1 MTMANA
7 DPANESIDWTKVATQ
22 ARKRLVWKE
31 GRLLLPA
38 CLGVILL
45 AVIAMVAVGVFPAHS
60 LTDNAGQFIAL
71 ALAGATM
78 AALVCGCMAFAP
90 ERETGT
96 DAFLAR
102 LPVNGGQ
109 LARTKIFTA
118 TVYFFVSYFVSLA
131 CATGLFAVFF
141 HGQNLLWLCGSKGVL
156 GAMVPIAFLMPAV
169 VFLWSLAFS
178 RYLSSTLSAVVSA
191 GCCAVCALAFFML
204 LIELSVSFL
213 DRPQQWV
220 PVIVVAMFA
229 VKTIALLSVIAYQ
242 HGTWLRPSVIVSDR
256 LATKTMSKSKSI
268 ATSAPNGGF
277 MRSMRS
283 LLWQTFRLHWG
294 GALVA
299 VLVCGLYLIAI
310 LISYNTVAMASGI
323 EWACFGVEYLNDL
336 FAAAVGA
343 ATGIFLFARDQ
354 RGRSYQFFQQRA
366 DYPRRIWLARIT
378 SLVVTGAVVVLVIG
392 VVNQVSY
399 STAVSQFQMIRV
411 GRVLE
416 HFNNQDFWFGGD
428 YSDGYSRNAEY
439 SVSAHSLWY
448 FYSLTFRAATMF
460 FVVAAVG
467 QLVSIFCRHGILN
480 ALLGVVFCFLTAFW
494 IRYVNWYQVPTWAY
508 AWPIGI
514 AAFSLSWAYAPSWIR
529 GTRQLK
535 WSIVAVVVMLAF
547 AVGSVICLRA
557 DRLND
562 YQQHAF
568 FTDLEE
574 LYFNPEKLKANG
586 DPRFEVTRKIE
597 AAIAPINLK
606 WAEIPS
612 QDEHS
617 KAPNKPPFSDAE
629 LKLVDKF
636 PESFAEI
643 TSLVLDSS
651 VRHYL
656 AQSPDAAQ
664 KIRERKAGGLFR
676 VLHLYAVAKK
686 KKGQNPFD
694 ALLARYALDTNLNV
708 YSQSAYA
715 ADMLDWAEAGDRST
729 DELKLAI
736 TKIDSLPNAQAVND
750 EFRIEHTYSSLLGA
764 YYEYQNGLSAK
775 HGDFSW
781 EIERS
786 KRQFANDLLVDLNI
800 NSNSNFSRRNANLKP
815 LFARQLTKSN
825 WKLLA
830 PMRAAYA
837 DLNVAGYQFDQQYN
851 LYKQRQL
858 QYLKMRFALA
868 AWKLDNGSYP
878 KKLSELG
885 GEYLT
890 KEEVQAPY
898 LKMAYYPE
906 GLDKPIVLSSH
917 YGANHNANGFVTL
930 KTTSVIPAKTPF
942 LLPWPAAPMETRLFA
957 IETMNEDDTEVIDVS
972 DAEDGYLMGD
982 SSQRLVSWSYI
993 SSAFGRNVEH
1003 FILSQ

>member
-1 MTMANA
+1 MAMANV
-7 DPANESIDWTKVATQ
+7 DPTNDSIDWVKIDTQ
-22 ARKRLVWKE
+22 ARKRLIWKE

-45 AVIAMVAVGVFPAHS
+45 AVIGMVAVGVFPAHS
-60 LTDNAGQFIAL
+60 IHDNAVQLIAF
-71 ALAGATM
+71 ALCGATM
-78 AALVCGCMAFAP
+78 AALVCGSMAFAP

-102 LPVNGGQ
+102 LPVKGGL

-118 TVYFFVSYFVSLA
+118 TVYFLVSYFVSLA
-131 CATGLFAVFF
+131 CATVFFAVFF
-141 HGQNLLWLCGSKGVL
+141 SGQNLLWLCGDTGVL
-156 GAMVPIAFLMPAV
+156 GPMVPIAFLMPAV

-178 RYLSSTLSAVVSA
+178 RYFSSTLSAVVSA
-191 GCCAVCALAFFML
+191 GTCAVVVPGLFTL
-204 LIELSVSFL
+204 LIEFSVSFL
-213 DRPQQWV
+213 DMPRQWV
-220 PVIVVAMFA
+220 PVILPAMFA
-229 VKTIALLSVIAYQ
+229 VKIIALLSVIAYQ
-242 HGTWLRPSVIVSDR
+242 HGTWLRPAAIVSDR
-256 LATKTMSKSKSI
+256 HATKTMSKSI

-535 WSIVAVVVMLAF
+535 WSIVAVVVMLVV
-547 AVGSVICLRA
+547 AVGSVVCLRA

-562 YQQHAF
+562 YHQHAF

-606 WAEIPS
+606 WADTPGLES
-612 QDEHS
+612 SEG
-617 KAPNKPPFSDAE
+617 PNMPEFSDAE
-629 LKLVDKF
+629 LKLVDEF
-636 PESFAEI
+636 PESFAKI
-643 TSLVLDSS
+643 TSLVLDPA

-656 AQSPDAAQ
+656 AQSPDASQ
-664 KIRERKAGGLFR
+664 KITERKAGGLFR
-676 VLHLYAVAKK
+676 VLHLYAAAKE

-708 YSQSAYA
+708 YSRLAHA
-715 ADMLDWAEAGDRST
+715 ADMLDWAESGDRST
-729 DELKLAI
+729 ADLKLAI
-736 TKIDSLPNAQAVND
+736 TKIDSLRNTQTVND
-750 EFRIEHTYSSLLGA
+750 EFRIENAYSAVLGE
-764 YYEYQNGLSAK
+764 YYEYLNGMSSTR
-775 HGDFSW
+775 GDFSW

-786 KRQFANDLLVDLNI
+786 KRRFANDLLVDLNI
-800 NSNSNFSRRNANLKP
+800 SNPNFFSPNANLES
-815 LFARQLTKSN
+815 LSARQLTKSN

-837 DLNVAGYQFDQQYN
+837 GLNDAGYQFDQQYN
-851 LYKQRQL
+851 FYKQRQL
-858 QYLKMRFALA
+858 QYLKVRFALA

-878 KKLSELG
+878 KKLSQLS
-885 GEYLT
+885 GEYVA
-890 KEEVQAPY
+890 EAEF
-898 LKMAYYPE
+898 LKMAYYPD
-906 GLDKPIVLSSH
+906 GLDKPTAFSSD
-917 YGANHNANGFVTL
+917 YNAYRNANGFVTL
-930 KTTSVIPAKTPF
+930 KTKSVIPAKTPF
-942 LLPWPAAPMETRLFA
+942 LLPWQAASMETRLFA
-957 IETMNEDDTEVIDVS
+957 IKTMNEDDTEVIDVS
-972 DAEDGYLMGD
+972 DPEDGYLMVD
-982 SSQRLVSWSYI
+982 SAERLFSSGYI
-993 SSAFGRNVEH
+993 SFAFGRNVEK

>member
-229 VKTIALLSVIAYQ
+229 VKIIALLSVIAYQ

-378 SLVVTGAVVVLVIG
+378 SLVAIGAVVVLVIG

-399 STAVSQFQMIRV
+399 STAISQFQMFRM

-416 HFNNQDFWFGGD
+416 GFSNPDFWFGGD
-428 YSDGYSRNAEY
+428 YRHGYSRNADY
-439 SVSAHSLWY
+439 SVHTHSLGY

-535 WSIVAVVVMLAF
+535 WSIVAVVVMLVV
-547 AVGSVICLRA
+547 AVGSVVCLRA

-562 YQQHAF
+562 YHQHAF

-606 WAEIPS
+606 WADTPGLES
-612 QDEHS
+612 SEG
-617 KAPNKPPFSDAE
+617 PNMPEFSDAE
-629 LKLVDKF
+629 LKLVDEF
-636 PESFAEI
+636 PESFAKI
-643 TSLVLDSS
+643 TSLVLDPA

-656 AQSPDAAQ
+656 AQSPDASQ
-664 KIRERKAGGLFR
+664 KITERKAGGLFR
-676 VLHLYAVAKK
+676 VLHLYAAAKE

-708 YSQSAYA
+708 YSRLAHA
-715 ADMLDWAEAGDRST
+715 ADMLDWAESGDRST
-729 DELKLAI
+729 ADLKLAI
-736 TKIDSLPNAQAVND
+736 TKIDSLRNTQTVND
-750 EFRIEHTYSSLLGA
+750 EFRIENAYSAVLGK
-764 YYEYQNGLSAK
+764 YNEYLNGMSSTR
-775 HGDFSW
+775 GDFSW

-786 KRQFANDLLVDLNI
+786 KRRFANDLLVDLNI
-800 NSNSNFSRRNANLKP
+800 SNPNFFSPNANLES
-815 LFARQLTKSN
+815 LSARQLTKSN

-837 DLNVAGYQFDQQYN
+837 DLNDAGYQFDQQYN
-851 LYKQRQL
+851 FYKQRQL
-858 QYLKMRFALA
+858 QYLKVRFALA

-878 KKLSELG
+878 KKLSQLS
-885 GEYLT
+885 GEYVA
-890 KEEVQAPY
+890 EAEF
-898 LKMAYYPE
+898 LKMAYYPD
-906 GLDKPIVLSSH
+906 GLDKPTAFSSD
-917 YGANHNANGFVTL
+917 YNAYRNANGFVTL
-930 KTTSVIPAKTPF
+930 KTKSVIPAKTPF
-942 LLPWPAAPMETRLFA
+942 LMPWQAAPMETRLFA
-957 IETMNEDDTEVIDVS
+957 IKTMNEDDTEVIDVS
-972 DAEDGYLMGD
+972 DPEDGYLMVD
-982 SSQRLVSWSYI
+982 SAERLVSSGYI
-993 SSAFGRNVEH
+993 SFAFGRNVEK